1 MICKGD
7 FTYGD
12 DYFLLIIGVI
22 LKIIKSIIIFFTSS
36 NDHQKDLIYHEEP
49 ADNKPPELRYKNAV
63 YISFRRKVYLAFVA
77 FKEVG
82 YNIVWNLAGDGFIR
96 YEGDI
101 SSEGSEQYSVMV
113 YHDDKNLFKLKDP
126 YVIMVSYSFIL
137 KDMIIIITKKFLN
150 I

>member
-1 MICKGD
+1 MICERD

-63 YISFRRKVYLAFVA
+63 YISSRRKVYLA
-77 FKEVG
+77 
-82 YNIVWNLAGDGFIR
+82 L
-96 YEGDI
+96 
-101 SSEGSEQYSVMV
+101 
-113 YHDDKNLFKLKDP
+113 
-126 YVIMVSYSFIL
+126 
-137 KDMIIIITKKFLN
+137 T
-150 I
+150 